1 MKNDAKS
8 HDVLARLQAGQTP
21 ERLDRARM
29 TSSVWRGFFPL
40 ARDTKLKAEMEH
52 LVDACLLNVAEGE
65 TKGMPAV
72 GRLGEGRVLGV
83 IGPSGSG
90 KTRSLH
96 RCFSNMPEFEGY
108 LNADGG
114 SVLVSIVAPSPCTL
128 KLLGQTLLRKLG
140 YDSTRDI
147 KENVV
152 WSMVRQI
159 LPIRGVKFIHIDEL
173 QHLLTNKS
181 ETDIQKV
188 RDTLKGM
195 LQAPEWPVWLVL
207 SGLPEIADV
216 IERDRQIRRRC
227 LFLRFEP
234 LTLANDRDEVLGIF
248 RQYANRGGVRVRRM
262 PGDDFFLRLLHA
274 SGGAAGT
281 TIELVQDAVLEA
293 ARAGDEEVG
302 SDHFASVYA
311 RRSGCGDQGNV
322 FLVDDWRSLDV
333 MNVSVAAAAKADTEA
348 KKPRDVRDS

>member
-1 MKNDAKS
+1 MKNEAKA

-21 ERLDRARM
+21 ERMDRARM

-40 ARDTKLKAEMEH
+40 ARDANLKAEMEQ
-52 LVDACLLNVAEGE
+52 LVDACLLNMAEAE
-65 TKGMPAV
+65 TKGMPAI
-72 GRLGEGRVLGV
+72 GRLGEGRMLGV

-152 WSMVRQI
+152 WSMLRQL
-159 LPIRGVKFIHIDEL
+159 LPTRGVRFIHIDEV
-173 QHLLTNKS
+173 QHLFTNKS
-181 ETDIQKV
+181 ENEIQKV
-188 RDTLKGM
+188 RDTLKGLM
-195 LQAPEWPVWLVL
+195 QAPDWPVWLVL
-207 SGLPEIADV
+207 SGLLEVADV

-227 LFLRFEP
+227 HFVEFKA
-234 LTLANDRDEVLGIF
+234 LTLSNDRDDVLGIF
-248 RQYANRGGVRVRRM
+248 KQYANRGGVRIRRM
-262 PGDDFFLRLLHA
+262 PGDEFFLRLLHA

-293 ARAGDEEVG
+293 ARAGVEEVG
-302 SDHFASVYA
+302 TAHFASVYA
-311 RRSGCGDQGNV
+311 RRSGCSDQRNV
-322 FLVDDWRSLDV
+322 FVVDDWRSLDV
-333 MNVSVAAAAKADTEA
+333 MGVSAAAMKEDDAEA
-348 KKPRDVRDS
+348 KKPRDTRNA